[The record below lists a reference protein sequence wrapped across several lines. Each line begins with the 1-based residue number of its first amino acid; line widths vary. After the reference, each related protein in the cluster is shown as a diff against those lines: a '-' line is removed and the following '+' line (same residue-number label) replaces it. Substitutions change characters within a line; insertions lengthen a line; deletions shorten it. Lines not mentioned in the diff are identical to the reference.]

1 MCGQG
6 EQGEQRQGDEC
17 RDNICAS
24 CKVSSHL
31 NPGGGIN
38 YRPHLHRV
46 HRQLVLGWCECCK
59 HCMLDY

>member
-38 YRPHLHRV
+38 YRPH
-46 HRQLVLGWCECCK
+46 CIECIGN
-59 HCMLDY
+59 